1 MKYNLE
7 INYKQ
12 NKHTK
17 KSMMNVFCFLFVIL
31 IGLTITSESVF
42 AQTEKDPE
50 IMFNLAKEYFVN
62 GEYKQA
68 ITIYDEILEIDP
80 NNISTLK
87 MKGIA
92 QGNLDEHSSSLK
104 QFFKVLQHK
113 PNDIISLTGM
123 GVGFGNLGEYQES
136 ISYFEKA
143 SIEKPDSVVINNYKD
158 FINSVISKYPYTP
171 TEKPEQTKPIQ
182 ITSIPEWV
190 RPIAKW
196 WSEGNIEDSEFNSA
210 LRYLIEN
217 KIIQIPPVD
226 TLNQSNENIPDWVK
240 NNAGWWADKQIDD
253 SAFVSGIQYL
263 IENGSITIT
272 IENKLQKSQEE
283 LDHEFY
289 LFEKYLRDISS
300 NISKEK
306 RYIEYPNPSQDV
318 IKKFLRD
325 YVRWNYEEE
334 VKNASGKFPDPTYEV
349 ENGIYVINY
358 KVHIN
363 DQPTGLPLDHV
374 STLSNSFE
382 FWENQKLSTDN
393 QSAKIEFEITKL
405 KHEANVWVTWTVREL
420 CSEELQKEQQRLGQE
435 PCKPNEI
442 LGHAHLGKGVVE
454 ITLGDY
460 NCDGSF
466 QLYDVNSVETIMTHE
481 LGHSIG
487 LTHVSEQNNIM
498 YPSFTPSYAYC
509 LLS

>member
-1 MKYNLE
+1 MK
-7 INYKQ
+7 ID
-12 NKHTK
+12 
-17 KSMMNVFCFLFVIL
+17 MMKISYFLIIILFSSVIG
-31 IGLTITSESVF
+31 IENSFG
-42 AQTEKDPE
+42 QTNEDPE
-50 IMFNLAKEYFVN
+50 EMFNLAKEHFVN

-68 ITIYDEILEIDP
+68 IAIYDNILEIAP

-92 QGNLDEHSSSLK
+92 QSNLDQHTSSLK
-104 QFFKVLQHK
+104 QFFKVLQYK
-113 PNDIISLTGM
+113 PDDVISLTGM

-136 ISYFEKA
+136 IAYFEKA
-143 SIEKPDSVVINNYKD
+143 SNEKPDSIIINNYKK

-171 TEKPEQTKPIQ
+171 TEKPNNPEEKQ

-196 WSEGNIEDSEFNSA
+196 WSNGDIEDSEFNSA
-210 LRYLIEN
+210 LMYLIKN
-217 KIIQIPPVD
+217 KIMQIPPVE
-226 TLNQSNENIPDWVK
+226 TINQSDEKIPQWVK

-253 SAFVSGIQYL
+253 KAFVSGIQYL
-263 IENGSITIT
+263 IENGIISVIM
-272 IENKLQKSQEE
+272 EKELQKSQEE
-283 LDHEFY
+283 IDHEFY
-289 LFEKYLRDISS
+289 LFEKYLRDISN

-325 YVRWNYEEE
+325 YVKWNFEEE
-334 VKNASGKFPDPTYEV
+334 VKKASEKFPDPTYKIEDDTYM
-349 ENGIYVINY
+349 IHY
-358 KVHIN
+358 KVFIN

-374 STLSNSFE
+374 STLENSFA
-382 FWENQKLSTDN
+382 FWEKQELMTGD
-393 QSAKIEFEITKL
+393 QSARMKFEITNL
-405 KHEANVWVTWTVREL
+405 KHEANVWVTWVVRDI
-420 CSEELQKEQQRLGQE
+420 GDGV
-435 PCKPNEI
+435 

-454 ITLGDY
+454 VTLGDY

-487 LTHVSEQNNIM
+487 LKHVDEKNNIM

>member
-1 MKYNLE
+1 
-7 INYKQ
+7 
-12 NKHTK
+12 
-17 KSMMNVFCFLFVIL
+17 MMRIFYFLFVIL
-31 IGLTITSESVF
+31 FSLVITNESAF
-42 AQTEKDPE
+42 AQTENNPE
-50 IMFNLAKEYFVN
+50 IMFNLAKEHFVN
-62 GEYKQA
+62 GEYKEA
-68 ITIYDEILEIDP
+68 ITIYDDILEIAP

-92 QGNLDEHSSSLK
+92 QSNLDEHASSLK
-104 QFFKVLQHK
+104 QFFKVLQYK

-123 GVGFGNLGEYQES
+123 GVGFGNLGEYQEA
-136 ISYFEKA
+136 ITYFEMA
-143 SIEKPDSVVINNYKD
+143 SIEKPDSVVINNYKK
-158 FINSVISKYPYTP
+158 FINKVISKYPYTP
-171 TEKPEQTKPIQ
+171 TEKPEQVKTMQ

-196 WSEGNIEDSEFNSA
+196 WADGIIENSEFNSA

-226 TLNQSNENIPDWVK
+226 KIGQTNEKIPDWVK
-240 NNAGWWADKQIDD
+240 NNAGWWADKQLDD

-263 IENGSITIT
+263 IENGIIKIN
-272 IENKLQKSQEE
+272 IESQPQKSQEE

-289 LFEKYLRDISS
+289 LFEKYLRDISN

-325 YVRWNYEEE
+325 YIKWNFEEE
-334 VKNASGKFPDPTYEV
+334 VKQASGKFPDPTYQIEDGV
-349 ENGIYVINY
+349 YIINY
-358 KVHIN
+358 KVYIN
-363 DQPTGLPLDHV
+363 EQPTGLPLDHV
-374 STLSNSFE
+374 STLKNSFD
-382 FWENQKLSTDN
+382 FWEKQELATDN
-393 QSAKIEFEITKL
+393 QNAKIKFEVTNL
-405 KHEANVWVTWTVREL
+405 KHEANVWVTWVVRDI
-420 CSEELQKEQQRLGQE
+420 GDGV
-435 PCKPNEI
+435 

-454 ITLGDY
+454 VTLGDY

-481 LGHSIG
+481 LGHTVG
-487 LTHVSEQNNIM
+487 LNHVSEKSNIM